1 MVEENADNS
10 RQESTLMY
18 HYLSDRYNVFSRA
31 AFGRTASQEK
41 TLRRT
46 KSTSQITEKTENGE
60 ECQAQVLDKPDKWCI
75 YKVPSKLRKVNE
87 AAYTPQ
93 LLSIGPFH
101 HGKPELN
108 NMEIYKRI
116 CYKKFLERCK
126 KTEDDLNQFINKRKK
141 EVLSCYA
148 GTIKL
153 SIISAD
159 IIAVDA
165 CFIIELFLRNY
176 ENHENDYILSS
187 PWLRKAVEQDLIL
200 IENQLPYFL
209 LQELYQNF
217 PVHVSPRK
225 KEEEEE
231 PTHRLSSTN
240 DLQCCLPCSWR
251 IPSNDLSIEIDKAKP
266 ADDEANLAHSVLLLE
281 LTCEFFKEHNKG
293 KSVENLPQPKH
304 FTDLV
309 RYFLCPHKP
318 MSCEHGVEN
327 IYAAK
332 KLRASGVKF
341 TPLKE
346 KTFLTIETD
355 EVKEIDEAKETDK
368 ATKGKLNLACFSNLN
383 LKLTP
388 FKFKD
393 ETEWVV
399 RNIMALEQ
407 FLYPNNP
414 YICNYFLL
422 MDQLVDT
429 VDDVD
434 LLVENEVI
442 INMLGSNKAVAKLVN
457 RLCQQINED
466 KFCYYHIGRQLKDH
480 YDNIWNRNVATLKRV
495 YFKDLWTGSSTVLGV
510 FVLLFSVIGTIKSLK
525 S

>member
-1 MVEENADNS
+1 MVDENADNS
-10 RQESTLMY
+10 GQEATLMY
-18 HYLSDRYNVFSRA
+18 HYLSDSRA

-60 ECQAQVLDKPDKWCI
+60 DCQVQTLDTPDKWCI
-75 YKVPSKLRKVNE
+75 YQVPSKLRKVNE

-108 NMEIYKRI
+108 MMEIHKRL

-209 LQELYQNF
+209 LQELYQNL
-217 PVHVSPRK
+217 PVPVPPRK
-225 KEEEEE
+225 KEEKEE
-231 PTHRLSSTN
+231 PTHRQSSTN
-240 DLQCCLPCSWR
+240 DLQCCLPRSWR

-266 ADDEANLAHSVLLLE
+266 ADDEAILLVD
-281 LTCEFFKEHNKG
+281 LTCEFFKEHTQG
-293 KSVENLPQPKH
+293 KSVKNLPPPKH

-309 RYFLCPHKP
+309 RHFLCPDEP

-341 TPLKE
+341 TPLKN
-346 KTFLTIETD
+346 KTFLTIVT
-355 EVKEIDEAKETDK
+355 DEAKETDK
-368 ATKGKLNLACFSNLN
+368 ATKGKLNLAFFRNLN

-466 KFCYYHIGRQLKDH
+466 KFCYSHIGRQLKDH
-480 YDNIWNRNVATLKRV
+480 YDNIWNHNVATLKRV

-510 FVLLFSVIGTIKSLK
+510 FVLLFSIIGTIKSLK

>member
-1 MVEENADNS
+1 
-10 RQESTLMY
+10 
-18 HYLSDRYNVFSRA
+18 
-31 AFGRTASQEK
+31 
-41 TLRRT
+41 
-46 KSTSQITEKTENGE
+46 
-60 ECQAQVLDKPDKWCI
+60 
-75 YKVPSKLRKVNE
+75 
-87 AAYTPQ
+87 
-93 LLSIGPFH
+93 
-101 HGKPELN
+101 
-108 NMEIYKRI
+108 MEIHKRI

-126 KTEDDLNQFINKRKK
+126 KTEDDLKQFINKRKK

-225 KEEEEE
+225 KEEEE
-231 PTHRLSSTN
+231 PTHRQSSTN
-240 DLQCCLPCSWR
+240 DFQCCLPCSWR

-281 LTCEFFKEHNKG
+281 LTCEFFKEHTKG
-293 KSVENLPQPKH
+293 KSVENGVPQPKH

-309 RYFLCPHKP
+309 RYFLCPDEP

-341 TPLKE
+341 TPLKK

-355 EVKEIDEAKETDK
+355 K
-368 ATKGKLNLACFSNLN
+368 ATKGKPNLACFSNLN

-466 KFCYYHIGRQLKDH
+466 KFCYSHIGRQLKVH